1 MLHMSV
7 LLCKRCKHQQV
18 VGRSERLALLR
29 ANGNL
34 LRDKDP
40 SPDIVDALFENL
52 LVRLECTACGAA
64 GLEENS
70 DSTEESNPET
80 WGESRRCIGCGA
92 AIPAERLELLPN
104 TQQCT
109 PCAAAGKTSREDQRQ
124 FCDRCGGLVVLT
136 ARRGAGLAGYT
147 MTCSS
152 CGQRH

>member
-1 MLHMSV
+1 MSI
-7 LLCKRCKHQQV
+7 LLCKRCKHQQI
-18 VGRSERLALLR
+18 VGRSERIHLLR
-29 ANGNL
+29 TNGKL

-52 LVRLECTACGAA
+52 ISQIQCAACGAT
-64 GLEENS
+64 GLEERAE
-70 DSTEESNPET
+70 STDETDPEI
-80 WGESRRCIGCGA
+80 WGESRRCIGCGV
-92 AIPAERLELLPN
+92 AIPAERLELLPK

-136 ARRGAGLAGYT
+136 ARRGSGLAGYT
-147 MTCSS
+147 MACSS